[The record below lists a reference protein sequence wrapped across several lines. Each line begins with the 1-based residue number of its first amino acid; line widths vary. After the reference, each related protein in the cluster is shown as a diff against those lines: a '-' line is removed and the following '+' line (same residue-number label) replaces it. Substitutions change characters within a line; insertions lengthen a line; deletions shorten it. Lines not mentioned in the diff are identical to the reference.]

1 MTRFEEKFIS
11 FSWKCPRESCW
22 SALCPCSDS
31 KTQVPSSPS
40 SVIAWLLVVL
50 GIELV
55 ERPNSMEEACLPLKN
70 GRGSTDLFMSH
81 FVREWITSPTS
92 NQRTVQGSV
101 MPAWTA
107 MSKQQHQALVE
118 EKGLGVAASPLHHW
132 NPQPS
137 TLWNPWDPTLWQG
150 EFRVC
155 NLVPRSLTFY
165 CVTHRSTGSLG
176 SYGPHFSHL
185 SNAGKSIYHI
195 KVVVKIKGSHSYL
208 IC

>member
-1 MTRFEEKFIS
+1 MGSQKSGTRLRDFNFHFLLVAVYKEGLKIMMTRFEKFIS
-11 FSWKCPRESCW
+11 FSWKCPREDCW

-81 FVREWITSPTS
+81 FVREWITVPP
-92 NQRTVQGSV
+92 NQKRVQGSV

-118 EKGLGVAASPLHHW
+118 RDWGWLQALSTTEILSLLLCGIPGTPLY
-132 NPQPS
+132 
-137 TLWNPWDPTLWQG
+137 G
-150 EFRVC
+150 RV
-155 NLVPRSLTFY
+155 S
-165 CVTHRSTGSLG
+165 SGS
-176 SYGPHFSHL
+176 
-185 SNAGKSIYHI
+185 AI
-195 KVVVKIKGSHSYL
+195 
-208 IC
+208 

>member
-40 SVIAWLLVVL
+40 LVILGLLVVL

-92 NQRTVQGSV
+92 NQRTVQGSCHACLDSHV
-101 MPAWTA
+101 KCSSIKLSGGEGIGGGCKP
-107 MSKQQHQALVE
+107 SPPLKSSALYSVE
-118 EKGLGVAASPLHHW
+118 
-132 NPQPS
+132 
-137 TLWNPWDPTLWQG
+137 PWDPTLWQG

-155 NLVPRSLTFY
+155 TQSPGAWHSTVHSQ
-165 CVTHRSTGSLG
+165 VHRKSWY
-176 SYGPHFSHL
+176 YGPHFSHL

>member
-1 MTRFEEKFIS
+1 MKVS
-11 FSWKCPRESCW
+11 QRESCW

-92 NQRTVQGSV
+92 NQRTVQGSAACLDSHV
-101 MPAWTA
+101 KATA
-107 MSKQQHQALVE
+107 SSLSGGE
-118 EKGLGVAASPLHHW
+118 GLGVAASPLHHW

-137 TLWNPWDPTLWQG
+137 TLCGIPGTPPMAGWVQG
-150 EFRVC
+150 LQSSPGE
-155 NLVPRSLTFY
+155 LTFY

-185 SNAGKSIYHI
+185 SNVGRVSTTLRWLWRLR
-195 KVVVKIKGSHSYL
+195 SHSYL